1 MTLWNVELGVTD
13 VDKATI
19 IKWRQRVREIILTGK
34 SKKKTKLFSG
44 KYNVYLRTENNYF
57 ISWTS
62 YKKHF

>member
-34 SKKKTKLFSG
+34 SKKSKTVLW
-44 KYNVYLRTENNYF
+44 E
-57 ISWTS
+57 I
-62 YKKHF
+62 